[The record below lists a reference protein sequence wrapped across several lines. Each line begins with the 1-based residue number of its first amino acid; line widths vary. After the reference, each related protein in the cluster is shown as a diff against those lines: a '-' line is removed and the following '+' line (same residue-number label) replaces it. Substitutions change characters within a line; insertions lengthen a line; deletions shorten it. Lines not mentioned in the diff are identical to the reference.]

1 MKILVAAVLII
12 CLGTIL
18 ALSYTLP
25 RATLTPA
32 ERTQAMG
39 ACTQCHGGD
48 DGREGDDFEEGGDI
62 HQIHSN
68 ADCST
73 CHAGATGLKT
83 ADSASVVLKWVGIG
97 LVGVVAAG
105 VALNYVVAR
114 SRLKG
119 REDGDGRQND

>member
-1 MKILVAAVLII
+1 MKVLVAAVLII
-12 CLGTIL
+12 CLGVIL

-25 RATLTPA
+25 RTTLTPA

-39 ACTQCHGGD
+39 ACTQCHGGENGGE
-48 DGREGDDFEEGGDI
+48 GRDSEGGDI

-83 ADSASVVLKWVGIG
+83 ADSASKTLKWVGIG

-105 VALNYVVAR
+105 TALNYVVAR

-119 REDGDGRQND
+119 REEDGGRQND